1 MAKLTQKD
9 IQNNTFK
16 RACDSEML
24 LQSKYAYFS
33 KQVQD
38 KRLKKLFKTLEITAQ
53 SHLAELK
60 QEMQKLDIK

>member
-9 IQNNTFK
+9 VQHNVFK
-16 RACDSEML
+16 QAYDAEELRQA
-24 LQSKYAYFS
+24 KYAYFS
-33 KQVQD
+33 KTVHD
-38 KRLKKLFKTLEITAQ
+38 KRLKKIFKVFEMTAQ